1 MKHRVTKEQKK
12 QIMQDLNH
20 MTPFVNSSKSGVS
33 ESTIRVLATRFE
45 EIKGREIQE
54 RRKTA
59 KRKALQK
66 MDELLTKVKEEAKI
80 RNIQQI
86 IQKEK
91 MPKTKLMTQRE

>member
-1 MKHRVTKEQKK
+1 M
-12 QIMQDLNH
+12 
-20 MTPFVNSSKSGVS
+20 
-33 ESTIRVLATRFE
+33 
-45 EIKGREIQE
+45 
-54 RRKTA
+54 
-59 KRKALQK
+59 KALQK